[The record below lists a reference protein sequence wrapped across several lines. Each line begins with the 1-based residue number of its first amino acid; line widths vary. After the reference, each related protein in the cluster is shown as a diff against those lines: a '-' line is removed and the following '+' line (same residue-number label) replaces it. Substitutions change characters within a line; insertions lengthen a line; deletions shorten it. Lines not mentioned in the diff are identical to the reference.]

1 MFSQCIQVVNIVD
14 HFLPSP
20 STADEE
26 KSFDLSLV
34 VILLMAV
41 GTVLVGSLW

>member
-1 MFSQCIQVVNIVD
+1 MNI
-14 HFLPSP
+14 FPSP

-41 GTVLVGSLW
+41 GTVLVGNDNDQPWD